1 MSVSLPQHEVWSW
14 LAIGQ
19 VRLPAGGCLWDIQQ
33 NHRTAL
39 EPKSITAPV
48 FAGSKPAVC
57 ECLEISRIWMNLET
71 FPSHAFANHIY
82 SSIKVTI
89 PQFETRRWS
98 GLSETPQCPVVRGRS
113 GADIHPPFCYVS
125 CQRKADR
132 FLMVSFNVVDRVH
145 QPGDGMTFL
154 ALLTMKSG

>member
-1 MSVSLPQHEVWSW
+1 MQTGPLANFGFVEKEPIFRNYPCQLVYLSMRYGVDWHWSGK
-14 LAIGQ
+14 ASCC
-19 VRLPAGGCLWDIQQ
+19 GCLWDIQQ

-82 SSIKVTI
+82 SSIKSDDSPV
-89 PQFETRRWS
+89 WD
-98 GLSETPQCPVVRGRS
+98 TPMIRIVWNTPVPRSQRTKRGR
-113 GADIHPPFCYVS
+113 HTPTLLLC
-125 CQRKADR
+125 
-132 FLMVSFNVVDRVH
+132 FLSA
-145 QPGDGMTFL
+145 QGW
-154 ALLTMKSG
+154 